1 MYFKRAAAL
10 CAVLGFSFFAA
21 GCSGNSAA
29 TPPVIPTDSTAPIQ
43 DAAPSDSAPRTS
55 MTTGTVGSTVKLVG
69 KIIYDKFYSSSGG
82 FEVSAGAAGNVW
94 IYANSGTSWSYNGL
108 SFKLGDYVTVSGTW
122 KNSTTVLATSA
133 SLSTSGSPGI
143 LSGTTAQTTST
154 QSAAVTGQIVYAS
167 FYSSSGGFEVKEGNG
182 TNVWVYRTSTTQ
194 MTYNGLS
201 VKVGTYVSANGTWK
215 NSTTLYASSISLS
228 STMPSSGSTA
238 APTTITATP
247 APSAGV
253 PKHVQTAEYLWS
265 STETSTSPSVYAPYL
280 NWAYTLNSRAGMT
293 RSAGIKTVL
302 YTSPMMPNSN
312 TYEYNE
318 LNGTYAAVKARTCSG
333 TIVKTYSGTGL
344 LADPTRSGTSSYF
357 QNIVNHVTSAVS
369 AANPGY
375 SHPWDLIFIDN
386 DGPLYGASATPCNYS
401 ATTWGTAQDSQLA
414 TTGQKFI
421 LNSLSVADSNV
432 PTYVSRLKGSAIA
445 GGEFE
450 ECFMT
455 SLWASE
461 EDAQLQ
467 TIALLKSEGKPGGA
481 GFWCYADNTKAA
493 AYTATAQRMYIYA
506 SFLLTYDPNY
516 SVFQESF
523 STPSTFKVMPETGFV
538 PMSPVSV
545 PSAVTGLATSTGAY
559 LQRYNSCYYRGSLI
573 GRCEI
578 IVNPSTTSY
587 VSVPNPWAL
596 HHSMV
601 LSGNGVLDGG
611 SVSFSGAVPSRMG
624 PKSGLILTP

>member
-253 PKHVQTAEYLWS
+253 PKHVQTAEYLWT
-265 STETSTSPSVYAPYL
+265 STETSRGPAYYAPYL
-280 NWAYTLNSRAGMT
+280 SFAYTLYSQMAAAQK
-293 RSAGIKTVL
+293 AGIKTVL
-302 YTSPMMPNSN
+302 YSSPVMAQSN
-312 TYEYNE
+312 TYEYTA
-318 LNGTYAAVKARTCSG
+318 LNGYPGARATTCSG
-333 TIVKTYSGTGL
+333 SLVHTYNGSGL
-344 LADPTRSGTSSYF
+344 LADPTKSTAASYY
-357 QNIVNHVTSAVS
+357 QNVMSHYESMAKQ
-369 AANPGY
+369 ANPGY

-386 DGPLYGASATPCNYS
+386 DGPLYGASATPCNYN
-401 ATTWGTAQDSQLA
+401 AITWGTAQDSALA

-432 PTYVSRLKGSAIA
+432 PAYVSRLKGSAIA
-445 GGEFE
+445 GGVFE
-450 ECFMT
+450 ECFT
-455 SLWASE
+455 TALWSSE

-467 TIALLKSEGKPGGA
+467 SIALLKSQGKPGGA
-481 GFWCYADNTKAA
+481 GFWCYADNN
-493 AYTATAQRMYIYA
+493 TASASTVTPLRMYIYA

-523 STPSTFKVMPETGFV
+523 ATPSTFKVMPETGFV

-545 PSAVTGLATSTGAY
+545 PTGVTGLATSTGAY